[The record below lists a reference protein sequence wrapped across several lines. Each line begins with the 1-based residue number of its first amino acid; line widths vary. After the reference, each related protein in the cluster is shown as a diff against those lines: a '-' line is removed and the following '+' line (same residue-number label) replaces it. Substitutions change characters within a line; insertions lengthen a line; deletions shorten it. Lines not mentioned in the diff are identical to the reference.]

1 MLAGRGERLSTCHFA
16 RIWTDTRQ
24 GTTVE
29 DMDKKQMWY
38 EDGRTM
44 EFERADGTPYAK
56 TGVWAVGYT
65 RDNAEDYFATQ
76 MEAQE
81 YANNGY

>member
-1 MLAGRGERLSTCHFA
+1 
-16 RIWTDTRQ
+16 
-24 GTTVE
+24 
-29 DMDKKQMWY
+29 MWY